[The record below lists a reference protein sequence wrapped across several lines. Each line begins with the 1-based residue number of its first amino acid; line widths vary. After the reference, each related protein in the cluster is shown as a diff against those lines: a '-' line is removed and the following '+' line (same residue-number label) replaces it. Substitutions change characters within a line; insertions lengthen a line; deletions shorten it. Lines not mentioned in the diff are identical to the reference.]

1 MKSGGTIL
9 INGTP
14 NAKGELT
21 AVGTGVTVTGYEKV
35 GGIVG
40 INQGSLGTEG
50 DGSKLASDAKQVRA
64 THGYAEG
71 GVVGT
76 TSGNLINAVNR
87 SDRVSADAGTAGG
100 VTALNESGKTIS
112 SCINYG
118 NVSSSNG
125 HAGGIV
131 AENNGTVK
139 DRTVEGE
146 DAKGLTIYSRGV
158 DETGAVCAVNTG
170 KITGSKA
177 EKGVELQSS
186 ASVFGGV
193 VGTNKAGATVADAK
207 LTYMPTINSN
217 SGKSLT
223 VGGAAGQND
232 GTIQRITTDGIA
244 FEDFTNYQYLGG
256 IAGTNGLNDV
266 SGTAKAQITDCTF
279 SGTIK
284 EARGAA
290 WGKLLWRYCGYQWS
304 HPAELQC
311 WSDQHEHSGCLH
323 SDQHQVRQSRRKHR
337 QPTQAVSPVK
347 MKKAVRS
354 PAVHW
359 KIMKRV
365 YSVLSTE
372 CWVE

>member
-1 MKSGGTIL
+1 M
-9 INGTP
+9 
-14 NAKGELT
+14 
-21 AVGTGVTVTGYEKV
+21 TVTGYEKV

-64 THGYAEG
+64 SHGYAG

-100 VTALNESGKTIS
+100 ITALNESGKTIS

-139 DRTVEGE
+139 DCTVEGE

-266 SGTAKAQITDCTF
+266 SGTVQSTDHRLYLLRYDQGSERC
-279 SGTIK
+279 G
-284 EARGAA
+284 
-290 WGKLLWRYCGYQWS
+290 WKLLWRYCGYQWS
-304 HPAELQC
+304 HPAEL
-311 WSDQHEHSGCLH
+311 
-323 SDQHQVRQSRRKHR
+323 
-337 QPTQAVSPVK
+337 
-347 MKKAVRS
+347 
-354 PAVHW
+354 
-359 KIMKRV
+359 
-365 YSVLSTE
+365 
-372 CWVE
+372 